1 MNTLGDLNAF
11 LFESLERLNND
22 ELKGEELKEEMER
35 SKAISG
41 VAKDIVSNANLVLQA
56 QRFANDQWD
65 AEKKVPR
72 MLEG

>member
-1 MNTLGDLNAF
+1 MY
-11 LFESLERLNND
+11 LFEQMERLN
-22 ELKGEELKEEMER
+22 ELDTKGEDFEKEIER

-56 QRFANDQWD
+56 SKFKDERMDTDIGSN
-65 AEKKVPR
+65 